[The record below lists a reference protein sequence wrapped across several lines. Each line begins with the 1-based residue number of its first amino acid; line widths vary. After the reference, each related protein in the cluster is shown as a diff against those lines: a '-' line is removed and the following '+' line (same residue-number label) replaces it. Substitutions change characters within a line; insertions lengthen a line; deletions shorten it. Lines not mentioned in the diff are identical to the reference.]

1 VRARGFTLV
10 EMLVALVVLGLV
22 MGGVVAALRVG
33 LEGWRRQAAAMEQ
46 AGRIETV
53 DRSLRRLVS
62 AASGNFAGDA
72 HLLAFDTM
80 LPMSVPAHL
89 RRARVE
95 ILADASGRLAI
106 NWTARLVGSEGG
118 APFKGTV
125 EVLDGVD
132 AISFRYWVQGTE
144 SLRGG
149 WVDALPEGAQPLLIR
164 VHFDFDRTGSAEWPD
179 MLLAPRILEGNR

>member
-1 VRARGFTLV
+1 MRARGFTLV

-22 MGGVVAALRVG
+22 MGGIVAALRVG
-33 LEGWRRQAAAMEQ
+33 MEGWRRQSAAMEQ
-46 AGRIETV
+46 AGRVEAV
-53 DRSLRRLVS
+53 DRSLRALVS

-95 ILADASGRLAI
+95 IRADAGRLALD
-106 NWTARLVGSEGG
+106 WTARLAASAGGSQ
-118 APFKGTV
+118 PKGTV
-125 EVLDGVD
+125 ELLDGVEG
-132 AISFRYWVQGTE
+132 IRFRYWVQGPE

-149 WVDALPEGAQPLLIR
+149 WVDALPEGVQPLLVR
-164 VHFDFDRTGSAEWPD
+164 VHFDFDRTRGAGWPD
-179 MLLAPRILEGNR
+179 MVLAPRILEGNR